1 MLSQQRG
8 SRGLFLDRLLFL
20 DPLIQPDELYLI
32 ALAGAV
38 ASHAVGAWHAHDAL
52 IASHLFAEL
61 FTHLGTQ
68 GGCYVGAVR
77 WARSQGIHD
86 QTGQVFGFF
95 PGNAEAS
102 HDPQRV
108 GNTVALEGSDVEREL
123 VGWNQMQCLPHQMG
137 LDQSLVLPKRVLDL
151 DSGQRVVA
159 CPKLQIRRPHDLRL
173 RAADVPAYRNR
184 IRIRAI
190 EQVMTGEA
198 EACDLERA
206 GWPLRQIHHSH
217 RSSQPWFESEQ

>member
-1 MLSQQRG
+1 MLSQQRC
-8 SRGLFLDRLLFL
+8 SRGLFLDRLVFL
-20 DPLIQPDELYLI
+20 DPLIHAEELYLI

-38 ASHAVGAWHAHDAL
+38 TNQALGHGHAHDAPNS
-52 IASHLFAEL
+52 SHPFADS
-61 FTHLGTQ
+61 FTHLGTH
-68 GGCYVGAVR
+68 GGCDVRAVQ

-108 GNTVALEGSDVEREL
+108 GNTVALEGSDVERAL
-123 VGWNQMQCLPHQMG
+123 VGWNQMRSLPPQMG

-198 EACDLERA
+198 EACNLDRA
-206 GWPLRQIHHSH
+206 
-217 RSSQPWFESEQ
+217 